1 MLMNANTATRSF
13 RELQFDLK
21 AFLKA
26 LMSICLTDDSGDS
39 DIVEI
44 KWADGS
50 VDIVPTYAFIQNIV
64 QNYFTKLRVGST
76 DISVRWN
83 GWFPSI
89 LRQKLSLL
97 ISSTGMATHI
107 NEIGDGSEDY
117 RIVKSTITRLG
128 ARFVKLPPEARITRL
143 IVSGPI
149 SATTC
154 SAGSVTVN
162 SALNC
167 DTWDVR
173 DLDVSGVPRM
183 SVRMAYYHGIAP
195 DVSCVDK
202 MMGIYPDSL
211 FTGMQ
216 VSGETRFT
224 SSVMEGL
231 RTLFKQNNTKVH
243 VEVPV
248 MKGTEYAYLDSLT
261 TDIPDPMNTPFPQ
274 ISQVS
279 LSTLY
284 PKKQLRGSYDGQNL
298 YIRLLPPDSA
308 DDNLIIPVCNN
319 TRESLTFCNA
329 WDLST
334 AKLKHFTSVS
344 GMVVPLNYVTLPA
357 FSSMDFLFKFDILGS
372 HIRAYMLPMHM
383 VSEEAD

>member
-26 LMSICLTDDSGDS
+26 LMSICPTDDSGDS

-64 QNYFTKLRVGST
+64 QNYFTKLKIGST
-76 DISVRWN
+76 DIRAR
-83 GWFPSI
+83 GGGRFLGI

-97 ISSTGMATHI
+97 ISSTGMAAHI

-117 RIVKSTITRLG
+117 RIVKSTITQLG
-128 ARFVKLPPEARITRL
+128 ARFVKLPSDARITRL
-143 IVSGPI
+143 TVSGLI

-154 SAGSVTVN
+154 SAGSVTVR
-162 SALNC
+162 SAMNC
-167 DTWDVR
+167 DTWYAR

-183 SVRMAYYHGIAP
+183 SVRMAYHGLVS

-202 MMGIYPDSL
+202 MMGKSPESFY
-211 FTGMQ
+211 TGMQ

-224 SSVMEGL
+224 ASVMEGL

-261 TDIPDPMNTPFPQ
+261 TDIPDPMNIPFPQ
-274 ISQVS
+274 MSQVS

-284 PKKQLRGSYDGQNL
+284 PKKQLRGSYDGQDL
-298 YIRLLPPDSA
+298 YIRLLPPDSS

-319 TRESLTFCNA
+319 TRDSLTFCNA

-334 AKLKHFTSVS
+334 ATFKGCTSVR
-344 GMVVPLNYVTLPA
+344 GMVSPLNYVTLPA